1 MNRFAGLDLL
11 RVIAGLALIVCHT
24 AFLLSSLRI
33 PDSVWLYLGL
43 VGVEIFLVSLG
54 FLLTCR
60 MLESAPVRIGRQ
72 WLRAIMRWWPLYLLM
87 LALNLFISGAGVPG
101 VPWMQYVVLAQ
112 NLAWPHPEFFGEAW
126 IVAAAVMMALL
137 IPLAVRFL
145 ARCSFAVG
153 VRWIVCPL
161 LVGCVVR
168 SLVIGLQDP
177 AFDLGVRKI
186 LLMRL
191 DLPFYGVLAGWLWMH
206 RRNELLR
213 WRRAFAASGVIALAA
228 TAYVYVSV
236 ALDESVLARNALLPL
251 CDLGCAMLLPW
262 ACSLRLGDRVGK
274 VLRVVAASMYAGLLT
289 HVTVLRLGVFLGLP
303 LAAQSVLQ
311 GFLMLSACI
320 LVCGG
325 VAILVWW
332 LLDRPWLLLRDR
344 LFAEHAGPVRER

>member
-153 VRWIVCPL
+153 VRWIV
-161 LVGCVVR
+161 
-168 SLVIGLQDP
+168 
-177 AFDLGVRKI
+177 
-186 LLMRL
+186 
-191 DLPFYGVLAGWLWMH
+191 
-206 RRNELLR
+206 
-213 WRRAFAASGVIALAA
+213 
-228 TAYVYVSV
+228 
-236 ALDESVLARNALLPL
+236 
-251 CDLGCAMLLPW
+251 
-262 ACSLRLGDRVGK
+262 
-274 VLRVVAASMYAGLLT
+274 
-289 HVTVLRLGVFLGLP
+289 
-303 LAAQSVLQ
+303 
-311 GFLMLSACI
+311 
-320 LVCGG
+320 
-325 VAILVWW
+325 
-332 LLDRPWLLLRDR
+332 
-344 LFAEHAGPVRER
+344 

>member
-1 MNRFAGLDLL
+1 M
-11 RVIAGLALIVCHT
+11 
-24 AFLLSSLRI
+24 
-33 PDSVWLYLGL
+33 
-43 VGVEIFLVSLG
+43 
-54 FLLTCR
+54 
-60 MLESAPVRIGRQ
+60 
-72 WLRAIMRWWPLYLLM
+72 
-87 LALNLFISGAGVPG
+87 
-101 VPWMQYVVLAQ
+101 
-112 NLAWPHPEFFGEAW
+112 
-126 IVAAAVMMALL
+126 AAAVMMALL

-191 DLPFYGVLAGWLWMH
+191 TCRFTVLAGWLRMH

-213 WRRAFAASGVIALAA
+213 RRRAWRHR
-228 TAYVYVSV
+228 VS
-236 ALDESVLARNALLPL
+236 LRSQQRRTCTFPLPLMSVLARNALLPL
-251 CDLGCAMLLPW
+251 VRPWLRHVVALGLLAAAGRSRGQGAARCRRQHVCRAAD
-262 ACSLRLGDRVGK
+262 ACDRVAPGC
-274 VLRVVAASMYAGLLT
+274 LPY
-289 HVTVLRLGVFLGLP
+289 LP

-325 VAILVWW
+325 VKAILVWW
-332 LLDRPWLLLRDR
+332 LLDRPG
-344 LFAEHAGPVRER
+344 AAAA